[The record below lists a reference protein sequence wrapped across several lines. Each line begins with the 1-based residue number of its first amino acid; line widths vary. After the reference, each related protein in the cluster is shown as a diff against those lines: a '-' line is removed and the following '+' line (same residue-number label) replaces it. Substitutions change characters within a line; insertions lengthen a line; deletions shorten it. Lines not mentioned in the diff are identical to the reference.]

1 MKLLSFII
9 PSYNSERFLNKC
21 IDSMISEDVSEKIEI
36 IVVNDGSLDSTK
48 EIAESY
54 CLKYPQIVK
63 LVSQENRGHGGAI
76 NSGIKVATGKYLKVI
91 DADDWIETENLPTFL
106 EWLSNIE
113 SDVVITHYYTYDI
126 STNEKKKIMSYMPEF
141 GRAYSLGEIL
151 NMWNDFDRTVTFHG
165 ITYNT
170 NFYLSHF
177 KSLTEH
183 VFFEDHEFSTF
194 PCCYA
199 QSITPLDLF
208 IYCYRIGDVS
218 QSVSDINQLK
228 RVSHYETI
236 INGIINEFSGISDGL
251 SDDAKNFICVKT
263 KIILMSY
270 FTVLLLIET
279 DKKKGRAEA
288 KKVISNL
295 SESMPT
301 AYLMIKKK
309 YRFMLLMN
317 KFGIKKK
324 TMDKFLS
331 SKLYRIAKGAHDLD

>member
-21 IDSMISEDVSEKIEI
+21 IDSMLLGDVSDKIEI
-36 IVVNDGSLDSTK
+36 IVVNDGSADSTK
-48 EIAESY
+48 EIVESY
-54 CLKYPQIVK
+54 CDQYPETVK

-76 NSGIKVATGKYLKVI
+76 NSGVKAATGKYLKVI
-91 DADDWIETENLPTFL
+91 DADDWVESQNLPAFL
-106 EWLSNIE
+106 DWLSNIE

-126 STNEKKKIMSYMPEF
+126 STNVKKKVMSYMPEF

-151 NMWNDFDRTVTFHG
+151 NMWSDFDRTVTFHG

-170 NFYLSHF
+170 SFYNRHF
-177 KSLTEH
+177 KLLTEH
-183 VFFEDHEFSTF
+183 VFYEDHEFSTF

-199 QSITPLDLF
+199 ETITPLDLF

-236 INGIINEFSGISDGL
+236 INGIVGEYHRIADSL

-270 FTVLLLIET
+270 LTVLLLIER
-279 DKKKGRAEA
+279 DKKKGRLKAKEA
-288 KKVISNL
+288 INRL
-295 SESMPT
+295 SESMPIT
-301 AYLMIKKK
+301 CMMIKKK
-309 YRFMLLMN
+309 YRLMLLMN